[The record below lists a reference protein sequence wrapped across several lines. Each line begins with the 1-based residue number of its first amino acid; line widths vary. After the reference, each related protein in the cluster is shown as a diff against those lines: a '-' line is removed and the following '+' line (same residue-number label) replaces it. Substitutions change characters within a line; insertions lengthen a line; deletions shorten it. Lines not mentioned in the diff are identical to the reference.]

1 MSRRL
6 KQVAGVGLVV
16 FAAAQFIRPK
26 SANPPTDAS
35 RGRFGPLR
43 SAHIPPATMPTT
55 LAASVTEKAAENQAR
70 PSRSALTVGMI
81 VVTASAS
88 NAARKIRLTMPIVA
102 QR

>member
-1 MSRRL
+1 MPSPCRNR
-6 KQVAGVGLVV
+6 
-16 FAAAQFIRPK
+16 AATNSSIDGASPA
-26 SANPPTDAS
+26 SSSPNENPPTDAS

-88 NAARKIRLTMPIVA
+88 NAARKTRLTMPIVA